1 MHKKIPVYKAEA
13 ELGLKEAI
21 TSPENRSVLAYCPVI
36 LEDSISSDIKNFTKA
51 DKIPALASDSD
62 QFDLHYIFSI
72 LATTGWNRN
81 DDVFDRAEM
90 WAARNSAEDK
100 PFNKGHNP
108 KEIIGHITGNAVVN
122 QDFELVDN
130 DSDFD
135 SLPDKFHVLT
145 SAVLYKHI
153 SSRDENLT
161 LSTKELLEEISD
173 GKWFVSME
181 ALFSNFDYALVT
193 AEGEEKI
200 ISRNE
205 DTAFLSKHLRSYGG
219 VGEYN
224 GMKVGRLM
232 RNLTFSGKGLVH
244 NPGNPES
251 IIFKEEDNV
260 IFKGVADT
268 SPDISLLVTSSSK
281 GDSSMSDNN
290 EQVRSLE
297 SQVEKLEA
305 RLKSMDEEKIQA
317 QISDFETACADKDA
331 EISQLSTKL
340 EAANEV
346 LEASKKSYAELQ
358 ESKAEC
364 DSKIAELSEKLEA
377 IEASA
382 VRTSRISALV
392 DVDVDKA
399 DAEVLVDTFDGVTE
413 DQFDAIVSLHAD
425 YMMKKKA
432 GMHKKDE
439 EKKSESGAH
448 DEDEKKK
455 KKEEESAKAPFH
467 KDKEKKAESPMHYK
481 KAGKH
486 KDEEKEAKAD
496 LEDAI
501 EATEESADAEILENA
516 EADNEPALATQSEDN
531 VEAVVASLNEYFDE
545 VLSGPNNKS

>member
-331 EISQLSTKL
+331 EISELSTKL

-432 GMHKKDE
+432 GMHDKKDKDE

-455 KKEEESAKAPFH
+455 KEEKSAKAPFH
-467 KDKEKKAESPMHYK
+467 KDKEKKA
-481 KAGKH
+481 

-496 LEDAI
+496 LEEAV